1 MKLFRSRN
9 PDKYIWCSSMEKA
22 LELLG
27 CNPEML
33 FELSEEI
40 IMEVEDGKETVEHHD

>member
-9 PDKYIWCSSMEKA
+9 PDKYIWCSSMKKA

-27 CNPEML
+27 ENPEML
-33 FELSEEI
+33 FELSDEI
-40 IMEVEDGKETVEHHD
+40 IIEVEDERETS

>member
-1 MKLFRSRN
+1 VKLFRSRN
-9 PDKYIWCSSMEKA
+9 PDKYLWCSSMEKA

-40 IMEVEDGKETVEHHD
+40 IMEVEDGKETAEHHD

>member
-9 PDKYIWCSSMEKA
+9 PDKYIWCSGMEKA
-22 LELLG
+22 IELLG

-33 FELSEEI
+33 FELSEELV
-40 IMEVEDGKETVEHHD
+40 MEGVDAEST

>member
-9 PDKYIWCSSMEKA
+9 PDKYLWCSSMEKA

-27 CNPEML
+27 ENPEML

-40 IMEVEDGKETVEHHD
+40 IMEVEDGKETAEHHD

>member
-1 MKLFRSRN
+1 VKLFRSRN
-9 PDKYIWCSSMEKA
+9 PDKYLWCSSMEKA

-27 CNPEML
+27 ENPEML

-40 IMEVEDGKETVEHHD
+40 IMEVEDGKETAEHHD

>member
-1 MKLFRSRN
+1 MKLFRARN

-33 FELSEEI
+33 FELSEEL
-40 IMEVEDGKETVEHHD
+40 IMEEVDGTKDVEN